1 MQEGIIRAGTN
12 TKKSKLGIWTTK
24 SIVTM
29 AVGAALYGVLMVYGG
44 VPIFSNTNLSF
55 AMVVPV
61 FVGALFGPL
70 PAMITCG
77 IGNVIADLIGGWGM
91 WFDWSIGNAVMGFFV
106 GTLPL
111 YGADIANG
119 LFKVKHA
126 IIYAVMCVLGNI
138 IAFGL
143 ITPIFSTALYGQDLN
158 ITLMQALFAT
168 LGNTLVLV
176 VAGIPILTML
186 AKRNAS
192 RSNLKKE
199 TDDSEY

>member
-1 MQEGIIRAGTN
+1 MAGTN
-12 TKKSKLGIWTTK
+12 NQKSKLGIWSTK

-44 VPIFSNTNLSF
+44 IPIFSNTNLSF

-77 IGNVIADLIGGWGM
+77 IGNVLADLIGGWGM
-91 WFDWSIGNAVMGFFV
+91 WFNWSIGNAIMGFFV
-106 GTLPL
+106 GTLPF

-119 LFKVKHA
+119 IFKVKHA
-126 IIYAVMCVLGNI
+126 IIYAITCVLGNI
-138 IAFGL
+138 VAFGL
-143 ITPIFSTALYGQDLN
+143 ITPIFSTLLYGDDLN
-158 ITLMQALFAT
+158 IALMQALFAT

-176 VAGIPILTML
+176 GVGIPILVILSNGML
-186 AKRNAS
+186 PGPI
-192 RSNLKKE
+192 
-199 TDDSEY
+199 

>member
-1 MQEGIIRAGTN
+1 MAGTN
-12 TKKSKLGIWTTK
+12 NQKSKLGIWSTK

-44 VPIFSNTNLSF
+44 IPIFSNTNLSF

-77 IGNVIADLIGGWGM
+77 IGNVLADLIGGWGM
-91 WFDWSIGNAVMGFFV
+91 WFNWSIGNAIMAFFV
-106 GTLPL
+106 GTLPF

-119 LFKVKHA
+119 IFKVKHA
-126 IIYAVMCVLGNI
+126 IIYAITCVLGNI
-138 IAFGL
+138 VAFGL
-143 ITPIFSTALYGQDLN
+143 ITPIFSTLLYGDDLN
-158 ITLMQALFAT
+158 IALMQALFAT

-176 VAGIPILTML
+176 GAGIPILVIL
-186 AKRNAS
+186 SKRNAS

-199 TDDSEY
+199 ADDSEY

>member
-1 MQEGIIRAGTN
+1 MAGTN
-12 TKKSKLGIWTTK
+12 NQKSKLGIWSTK

-44 VPIFSNTNLSF
+44 IPIFSNTNLSF

-77 IGNVIADLIGGWGM
+77 IGNVLADLIGGWGM
-91 WFDWSIGNAVMGFFV
+91 WFNWSIGNAIMGFFV
-106 GTLPL
+106 GTLPF

-119 LFKVKHA
+119 IFKVKHA
-126 IIYAVMCVLGNI
+126 IIYAITCVLGNI
-138 IAFGL
+138 VAFGL
-143 ITPIFSTALYGQDLN
+143 ITPIFSTLLYGDDLN
-158 ITLMQALFAT
+158 IALMQALFAT

-176 VAGIPILTML
+176 GVGIPILVIL
-186 AKRNAS
+186 SKRNAS

-199 TDDSEY
+199 ADDSEY

>member
-1 MQEGIIRAGTN
+1 MTGTN
-12 TKKSKLGIWTTK
+12 NQKRKLGIWSTK

-44 VPIFSNTNLSF
+44 IPIFSNTNLSF

-77 IGNVIADLIGGWGM
+77 IGNVLADLIGGWGM
-91 WFDWSIGNAVMGFFV
+91 WFNWSIGNAIMGFFV
-106 GTLPL
+106 GTLPF

-119 LFKVKHA
+119 IFKVKHA
-126 IIYAVMCVLGNI
+126 IIYAITCVVGNI
-138 IAFGL
+138 VAFGL
-143 ITPIFSTALYGQDLN
+143 ITPIFSTLLYGDDLN
-158 ITLMQALFAT
+158 IALMQALFAT

-176 VAGIPILTML
+176 CAGIPILVML

-199 TDDSEY
+199 DDNSEY